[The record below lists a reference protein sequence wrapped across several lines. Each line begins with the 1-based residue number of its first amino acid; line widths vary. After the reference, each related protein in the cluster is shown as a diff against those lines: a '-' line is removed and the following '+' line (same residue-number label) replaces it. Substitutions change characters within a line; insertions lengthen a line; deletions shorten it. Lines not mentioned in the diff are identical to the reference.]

1 MDTAQQRY
9 KETVDKALE
18 EYITSLRQIAQERHA
33 VLEKAQEESDAHH
46 IRAISHTIHSI
57 PSPKIVQ
64 RYEQALDD
72 LVDDDQKLLTQNS
85 PSAHYTY
92 SIMKNRAENLENMDL
107 RLHYTPLSDDTS
119 EAR

>member
-57 PSPKIVQ
+57 
-64 RYEQALDD
+64 
-72 LVDDDQKLLTQNS
+72 
-85 PSAHYTY
+85 
-92 SIMKNRAENLENMDL
+92 
-107 RLHYTPLSDDTS
+107 
-119 EAR
+119 

>member
-1 MDTAQQRY
+1 MQQHGDAAKQQWTYNMSEKDMERFQ
-9 KETVDKALE
+9 KALE
-18 EYITSLRQIAQERHA
+18 QSATEYLEATRPRTSH
-33 VLEKAQEESDAHH
+33 
-46 IRAISHTIHSI
+46 